1 MLKNKKLILSIV
13 FFGII
18 GIFITGCNRES
29 KVVSYNL
36 SRDADSFKIKRRVV
50 FFNGITDKY
59 LMEIIGYCSI
69 GKDNVDNQLEVTCK
83 VGPNEYKKHYFGL
96 SDNTAYFVEQIDAKT
111 ESQFNYKVVFRP
123 QTIIPDVNIQVSK
136 RIAPAPKIEVK
147 SEK

>member
-1 MLKNKKLILSIV
+1 MNIKKLGLLTLITAILFV
-13 FFGII
+13 
-18 GIFITGCNRES
+18 GCNRES
-29 KVVSYNL
+29 QVVSYNL
-36 SRDADSFKIKRRVV
+36 SRDADSFKVKRRVV

-69 GKDNVDNQLEVTCK
+69 EKDGVDNQLEVTCK

-123 QTIIPDVNIQVSK
+123 QTIIPDVTIQVSQ
-136 RIAPAPKIEVK
+136 RITPIPKVEVK
-147 SEK
+147 TEK